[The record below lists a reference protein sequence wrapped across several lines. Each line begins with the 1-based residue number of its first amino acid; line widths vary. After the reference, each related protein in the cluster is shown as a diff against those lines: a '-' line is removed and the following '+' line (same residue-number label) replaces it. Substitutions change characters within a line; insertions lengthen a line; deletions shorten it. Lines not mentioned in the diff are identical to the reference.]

1 MSISILICDDLP
13 EERTN
18 LSRMLR
24 AYESAHGP
32 ELDLETAADG
42 SEMLAL
48 WKPNRWDLIFLDIYM
63 PQIDGVEAARRLR
76 KVDSRCEIVFAT
88 TSREHGMEG
97 YELHAMDY
105 LDYLAKPFGQLDV
118 DSVMDWFLQQRD
130 EKHRELLVR
139 TQEGEETVRAQEIRY
154 IESRGH
160 TCVIHTPDRRIS
172 VRGSIDELAADLD
185 SAFFRCHKSF
195 LLNFAHVAE
204 IENNA
209 FRMDS
214 GESVPISAANLSRSK
229 TALLAWKTG
238 TL

>member
-24 AYESAHGP
+24 VYESAHGP
-32 ELDLETAADG
+32 ELDIETAADG
-42 SEMLAL
+42 AELLAR
-48 WKPNRWDLIFLDIYM
+48 WKPDRWDLIFLDIYM

-76 KVDSRCEIVFAT
+76 KVDTRCEIVFAT

-97 YELHAMDY
+97 YALNAMDY
-105 LDYLAKPFGQLDV
+105 LTKPFAQQDV
-118 DSVMDWFLQQRD
+118 DSVMDWFLQQRA
-130 EKHRELLVR
+130 EKRRELLVR
-139 TQEGEETVRAQEIRY
+139 TQEGEETVHAQEIRY

-172 VRGSIDELAADLD
+172 IRGSIDELAADLD

-204 IENNA
+204 IESNA

-214 GESVPISAANLSRSK
+214 GERVPISAANLSRSK

>member
-32 ELDLETAADG
+32 ELDLETAAAG

-105 LDYLAKPFGQLDV
+105 LTKPFAQQDV

-172 VRGSIDELAADLD
+172 VRGSIDELAAGLD

>member
-105 LDYLAKPFGQLDV
+105 LTKPFAQQDV

-172 VRGSIDELAADLD
+172 IRGSIDELAADLD